1 MVWSIVERQGSLA
14 QPYPPPAKILKLRK
28 SVFKKGI
35 AQKWT
40 VVAPPVCPNVPRG
53 HTRPVNGPEC
63 GDLGREKGEISFF
76 DRKTAGTLYKKI
88 GYAINSSHTGRGA
101 HLD

>member
-28 SVFKKGI
+28 SVFGKGI

-53 HTRPVNGPEC
+53 HTRPVDGPEC
-63 GDLGREKGEISFF
+63 GDLGREKGEISF
-76 DRKTAGTLYKKI
+76 LI
-88 GYAINSSHTGRGA
+88 GKLQGHYRRR
-101 HLD
+101 LDMR